1 MYNIRK
7 DGGCMP
13 KKYSNDFKSMI
24 VNLIVIERHSTLK
37 TAQQFD
43 IPLKTVEKWIT
54 AFNKDNKVFDSDYK
68 TQTQLIEDLK
78 RKVSSLERDNEILKK
93 TISLLAKKE

>member
-1 MYNIRK
+1 
-7 DGGCMP
+7 MP

-54 AFNKDNKVFDSDYK
+54 AFNKDKMVFDSDYK
-68 TQTQLIEDLK
+68 TQNQLIDDLK